1 MLVEY
6 ALAPGLSQ
14 VLMRFRSDLWKFV
27 MNVTVSTPAHREIN
41 GGDHAVGA
49 SDAFPGNFKCC
60 AVIGTGARKW
70 EAQRDVHTF
79 VKGMQLQ
86 WDQSLIVIHAK
97 HRVEVAL
104 NRAMENCVGG
114 VGTSKDCR
122 LRSEAGLAVFADI
135 G

>member
-1 MLVEY
+1 MLKTEAY
-6 ALAPGLSQ
+6 LATRL
-14 VLMRFRSDLWKFV
+14 VLLLMPVVIYEKGCLCSRHEFHCQIDRC
-27 MNVTVSTPAHREIN
+27 E
-41 GGDHAVGA
+41 HAVGSRDSLA
-49 SDAFPGNFKCC
+49 GNFKCC

-104 NRAMENCVGG
+104 NRAMEHCVGR
-114 VGTSKDCR
+114 VGTSKNCG
-122 LRSEAGLAVFADI
+122 LPSEAGLAVFADS